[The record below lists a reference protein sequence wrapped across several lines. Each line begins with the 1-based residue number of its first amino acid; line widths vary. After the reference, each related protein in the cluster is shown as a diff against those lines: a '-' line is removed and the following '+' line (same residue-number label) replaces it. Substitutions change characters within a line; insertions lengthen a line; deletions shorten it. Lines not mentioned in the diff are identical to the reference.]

1 MSISRI
7 DSSLCNGCG
16 LCVDACPQDVIR
28 LDSMPAGKEEV
39 PTCTIACP
47 AGVDMRR
54 YMHMIEGDM
63 PDEAAAILR
72 EALPLPAVTGRVCP
86 HPCESQCTRR
96 EVDEAVN
103 INGVERF
110 LGDYWLREKAQP
122 VRAIY
127 AGKTAVIGSGPAG
140 LACAYF
146 LCRMG
151 YPVTVFESMSALGG
165 MLRVGIPEY
174 RLPRRTLDAQI
185 DYIRD
190 MGVQFRTGVT
200 IGRDLSLEELKNQ
213 YDCVF
218 VAVGNQVSKRL
229 ELEGRELDGVLL
241 GLDFLRD
248 VNVKH
253 EATVKKRVVVV
264 GGGNVAVNVALTAL
278 RLGAKEVQ
286 MACLERREEMP
297 AYEEEIRQA
306 VEEGVIIQASSA
318 PGRILGENGRV
329 VGIDLVRCIQVFDK
343 DGAFNP
349 LCDEQKSASLKADMV
364 ILAVGQKPDLSLL
377 PGGVTTTER
386 GTVKVDPVT
395 LETGMP
401 GIFAGGDVVSSGTS
415 SVVEAIAAG
424 RKASV
429 SIDRYLRG
437 EDLRSGRYA
446 KPAKVKTPPKDGVA
460 PWARRTIPSLPVSE
474 RVGNFREVK
483 IGFSEDMVRLEAQR
497 CMTCGSR
504 AVITYPE
511 DCMLCLYCE
520 RDCPVHAIYVSPEKT
535 ARPMVAWD

>member
-7 DSSLCNGCG
+7 DSNLCNGCG
-16 LCVDACPQDVIR
+16 LCVDSCPEDVIR
-28 LDSMPAGKEEV
+28 LDSLPAGREEV

-47 AGVDMRR
+47 AGVNMRR
-54 YMHMIEGDM
+54 YMHMIEVDM
-63 PDEAAAILR
+63 IDEAAAILR

-86 HPCESQCTRR
+86 HPCESQCARR

-110 LGDYWLREKAQP
+110 LGDYWLQEKAQP
-122 VRAIY
+122 VRTIY

-151 YPVTVFESMSALGG
+151 YPVTVFESMPVLGG
-165 MLRVGIPEY
+165 MLRIGIPEY
-174 RLPRRTLDAQI
+174 RLPRRVLGAQI

-190 MGVQFRTGVT
+190 MGVQFRTGVRIGSDVT
-200 IGRDLSLEELKNQ
+200 IEELRNQ
-213 YDCVF
+213 YQSIF
-218 VAVGNQVSKRL
+218 IAVGNQLSKRL
-229 ELEGRELDGVLL
+229 ELEGSGLDGVFL

-248 VNVKH
+248 VNAKL
-253 EATVKKRVVVV
+253 EAMARKKVVVV

-286 MACLERREEMP
+286 MACLECAEEMP

-306 VEEGVIIQASSA
+306 VEEGVVIHASSA
-318 PGRILGENGRV
+318 PRRILGENGRV
-329 VGIDLVRCIQVFDK
+329 VGIDFVHCIQVFDK

-349 LCDEQKSASLKADMV
+349 LCDEQKVTSLEADSI
-364 ILAVGQKPDLSLL
+364 ILAVGQKSDLSLL
-377 PGGVTTTER
+377 PDGIAMTDR

-395 LETGMP
+395 LETAIP
-401 GIFAGGDVVSSGTS
+401 GIFAGGDVVSSESS

-424 RKASV
+424 KSASV
-429 SIDRYLRG
+429 SIDRYLKG

-446 KPAKVKTPPKDGVA
+446 KPAKVKIPPKEGAA
-460 PWARRTIPSLPVSE
+460 PWARQTLPCLPVSE
-474 RVGNFREVK
+474 RAANFREVK
-483 IGFSEDMVRLEAQR
+483 IGFSEDTARMEALR

-535 ARPMVAWD
+535 ARPIVAWD